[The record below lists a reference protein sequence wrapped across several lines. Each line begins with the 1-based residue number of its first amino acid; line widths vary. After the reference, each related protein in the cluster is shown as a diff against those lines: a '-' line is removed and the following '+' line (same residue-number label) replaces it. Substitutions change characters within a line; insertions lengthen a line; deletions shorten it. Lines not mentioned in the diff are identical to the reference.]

1 MEFNMYNRIHEEY
14 DLNPHSVI
22 VEIPKFKTKYGYLTI
37 EDEEFIKQ
45 KLLKAESNNQIIR
58 LARGE
63 SRSVILDNIVSNPD
77 IIFDWGIKSM
87 HALYYNS
94 ENSELR
100 DFLEPNQIDKEL
112 LKRLLYRYKRKLLEL
127 HKDEKKRLENMQQNH
142 LEKYKNRLDKINE
155 WKEKYPNRR
164 CPFDI
169 IRFSES
175 GINQS
180 INTIENA
187 IDNEDNYQN
196 LIIIKEFLCYSLHI
210 SGYSKYKDISPWV
223 STSEGYNRYFYARK
237 FMSSKN
243 SENIN
248 RQNTKR
254 GIILDYWV
262 DKCED
267 GHAYRSTNHIV
278 RKLREIGIPWYRN
291 KYNEV
296 MVKYALYPHQLVGYY
311 YFEDNELK
319 HYVVNHH
326 YVDMWK
332 ENPQFNIGDYV
343 YIDQGN
349 VDFPADNPYK
359 VVYSK
364 YDFGRY
370 ISIHNKIW

>member
-1 MEFNMYNRIHEEY
+1 MDRISEGY
-14 DLNPHSVI
+14 DLKPHSLI
-22 VEIPKFKTKYGYLTI
+22 EQIPKFKTKYGDLTI
-37 EDEEFIKQ
+37 EDGAFIKQ
-45 KLLKAESNNQIIR
+45 KLHEAEFNSQIIR

-63 SRSVILDNIVSNPD
+63 SRPIILDNIVSNPN
-77 IIFDWGIKSM
+77 IIFDWGVKSM
-87 HALYYNS
+87 HALYDNS

-127 HKDEKKRLENMQQNH
+127 HEDEKKRWENRKQNYP
-142 LEKYKNRLDKINE
+142 EICKNRLDKINK
-155 WKEKYPNRR
+155 WKEKHPNRR

-196 LIIIKEFLCYSLHI
+196 LIIIKEFLCYSLHT

-223 STSEGYNRYFYARK
+223 STSEGDNRYCYART
-237 FMSSKN
+237 FMSPKN
-243 SENIN
+243 LENIN
-248 RQNTKR
+248 RRNTKR

-262 DKCED
+262 DKRED
-267 GHAYRSTNHIV
+267 GHAYRSTNHII
-278 RKLREIGIPWYRN
+278 RKLHEIGIPWYRN

-319 HYVVNHH
+319 YYVVNHH

-332 ENPQFNIGDYV
+332 ENLQFNIGDYI
-343 YIDQGN
+343 YIEQDN

-359 VVYSK
+359 VIYSK
-364 YDFGRY
+364 YEFGRY
-370 ISIHNKIW
+370 TSIYNKIW